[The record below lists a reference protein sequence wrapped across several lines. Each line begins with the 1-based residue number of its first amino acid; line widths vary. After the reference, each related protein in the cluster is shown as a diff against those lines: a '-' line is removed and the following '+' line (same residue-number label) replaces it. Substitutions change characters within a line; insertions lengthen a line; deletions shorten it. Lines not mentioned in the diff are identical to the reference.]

1 VYENLIHRQWLP
13 GSLAAVTVRAVRV
26 LITGA
31 SGFAGS
37 WLARA
42 CVADGDEVIGV
53 SRSGNAPLGARGIAL
68 DIGDVDALTII
79 LTDTKPDVIYHLAAL
94 SHVGR
99 SWQNPG
105 ATLHTNATGAVS
117 VLEAISA
124 AARDARV
131 VWVSSGE
138 VYGSPAGLP
147 ISEDAALQPENP
159 YAVSKAAGD
168 LLAGVYAQARGLDLV
183 RARAFAHAGP
193 GQQPIFLISN
203 LAKQGATAK
212 VASAKHLEIR
222 TGRAETRREV
232 TDVRDVVRAYRLLA
246 DPGVPA
252 GIYNVCS
259 GVSSST
265 ADRVAAVGVAISPIE
280 VEHVVDPTLVRA
292 HEVRDLRGSC
302 ARLHAATGWE
312 PVVALEQTLGDTIAW
327 WVQELERCSRA
338 AG

>member
-1 VYENLIHRQWLP
+1 VDDKLIHRQRLP
-13 GSLAAVTVRAVRV
+13 GSRAAVTVRAVRV

-42 CVADGDEVIGV
+42 CVADGDEVIGAV
-53 SRSGNAPLGARGIAL
+53 GL
-68 DIGDVDALTII
+68 DIRDPDALTALIA
-79 LTDTKPDVIYHLAAL
+79 DTKPEAIYHLAAL

-99 SWQNPG
+99 SWQDPA
-105 ATLHTNATGAVS
+105 ATLNTNATGAVS
-117 VLEAISA
+117 VLEAITA
-124 AARDARV
+124 AAPDARV

-138 VYGSPAGLP
+138 IYGSPAGLP
-147 ISEDAALQPENP
+147 ITEDAALQPENP

-168 LLAGVYAQARGLDLV
+168 LLAGVYARARGLDLV

-193 GQQPIFLISN
+193 GQRPIFLISS

-212 VASAKHLEIR
+212 IAGARRLEIR

-246 DPGVPA
+246 DPAVPA

-265 ADRVAAVGVAISPIE
+265 ADRVAAVGRAIRPIE
-280 VEHVVDPTLVRA
+280 VEHVVDPALVRA
-292 HEVRDLRGSC
+292 HEVPDLRG
-302 ARLHAATGWE
+302 AYTKLEAATGWR
-312 PVVALEQTLGDTIAW
+312 PQIPLVQTLVDTIAW
-327 WVQELERCSRA
+327 WQEELERGSSRA
-338 AG
+338 AD

>member
-1 VYENLIHRQWLP
+1 
-13 GSLAAVTVRAVRV
+13 VRV

-42 CVADGDEVIGV
+42 CAADGDEVVEV
-53 SRSGNAPLGARGIAL
+53 SRRGAVAL
-68 DIGDVDALTII
+68 DIRDVDALTALIA
-79 LTDTKPDVIYHLAAL
+79 DTRPEAIYHLAAL

-99 SWQNPG
+99 SWQDPA
-105 ATLHTNATGAVS
+105 ATLDTNATGAVS
-117 VLEAISA
+117 VLEALTA
-124 AARDARV
+124 AAPDARV

-138 VYGSPAGLP
+138 IYGSPAGLP
-147 ISEDAALQPENP
+147 ITEDAALQPENP

-193 GQQPIFLISN
+193 GQRPIFLISS
-203 LAKQGATAK
+203 LAKQAATAK
-212 VASAKHLEIR
+212 VEGAQRLEIR

-246 DPGVPA
+246 DPAVPA

-265 ADRVAAVGVAISPIE
+265 ADRVAAVGRAIGPIE
-280 VEHVVDPTLVRA
+280 VEHVVDPALVRA
-292 HEVRDLRGSC
+292 REVPDLRGSY
-302 ARLHAATGWE
+302 AKLEAATGWR
-312 PVVALEQTLGDTIAW
+312 PQVPLEQTLVDTIAW
-327 WVQELERCSRA
+327 WQEELEQRSSRA
-338 AG
+338 AD

>member
-1 VYENLIHRQWLP
+1 
-13 GSLAAVTVRAVRV
+13 VRV
-26 LITGA
+26 VITGA

-53 SRSGNAPLGARGIAL
+53 SRSGNAPPGARGIAL
-68 DIGDVDALTII
+68 DIGDVDALTTL
-79 LTDTKPDVIYHLAAL
+79 LTDTEPHVIYHLAAL

-99 SWQNPG
+99 SWQKPA
-105 ATLHTNATGAVS
+105 ATLHTNATGAAS

-124 AARDARV
+124 VAPKARV

-147 ISEDAALQPENP
+147 ISEDASLQPENP

-168 LLAGVYAQARGLDLV
+168 LLAGVYAQTRGLDLV

-212 VASAKHLEIR
+212 VEGVKRLEIR

-246 DPGVPA
+246 DPVVPA

-259 GVSSST
+259 GISSST
-265 ADRVAAVGVAISPIE
+265 ADRVAAVRVAIDPIE
-280 VEHVVDPTLVRA
+280 VEHVVDPALIRA
-292 HEVRDLRGSC
+292 HEAPDRRGSY
-302 ARLHAATGWE
+302 AKLHAATGWE
-312 PVVALEQTLGDTIAW
+312 PVVPLEQTLGDTITW
-327 WVQELERCSRA
+327 WESELRA
-338 AG
+338 L

>member
-1 VYENLIHRQWLP
+1 V
-13 GSLAAVTVRAVRV
+13 
-26 LITGA
+26 ITGA

-42 CVADGDEVIGV
+42 CVADGDDVVGF
-53 SRSGNAPLGARGIAL
+53 SRRGTVPRGAYGIAL
-68 DIGDVDALTII
+68 DVGDAGALTTL
-79 LTDTKPDVIYHLAAL
+79 LTETKPDVIYHLAAL

-99 SWQNPG
+99 SWQNPA

-124 AARDARV
+124 GAPDARV

-138 VYGSPAGLP
+138 IYGSPAGLP

-212 VASAKHLEIR
+212 VDGDKRLEIR

-232 TDVRDVVRAYRLLA
+232 IDVRDVVRAYRLLA
-246 DPGVPA
+246 DPAVPA
-252 GIYNVCS
+252 RIYNVCS
-259 GVSSST
+259 GISSST
-265 ADRVAAVGVAISPIE
+265 ADRVAAVGIAISPID

-292 HEVRDLRGSC
+292 HEAPDRRGSY

-312 PVVALEQTLGDTIAW
+312 PVVPLERTLGDTIAW
-327 WVQELERCSRA
+327 WEQELERCSRA
-338 AG
+338 A

>member
-1 VYENLIHRQWLP
+1 
-13 GSLAAVTVRAVRV
+13 VRV
-26 LITGA
+26 VITGA

-42 CVADGDEVIGV
+42 CMADGDEVIGV
-53 SRSGNAPLGARGIAL
+53 SRRGTAPPGARGIAL
-68 DIGDVDALTII
+68 DVGDVDALTTL
-79 LTDTKPDVIYHLAAL
+79 LTDTRPHVIYHLAAL

-99 SWQNPG
+99 SWHNPA
-105 ATLHTNATGAVS
+105 ATLHTNACGAVS

-124 AARDARV
+124 GAPQARV

-138 VYGSPAGLP
+138 IYGSPAGLP
-147 ISEDAALQPENP
+147 IPEDAALQPENP

-212 VASAKHLEIR
+212 ADGVKRLEIR

-246 DPGVPA
+246 DPAVPA

-259 GVSSST
+259 GTSSST
-265 ADRVAAVGVAISPIE
+265 ADRVAAVGAAIDPIE
-280 VEHVVDPTLVRA
+280 VEHVVDPALVRA
-292 HEVRDLRGSC
+292 HEAPDLRGSH
-302 ARLHAATGWE
+302 ARLRDATGWE
-312 PVVALEQTLGDTIAW
+312 PVVPLEQTLGDTIAW
-327 WVQELERCSRA
+327 WGVELERGSSRA